1 MAQAWLILAD
11 HAEKTAAHGV
21 QIDIADTEQRS

>member
-11 HAEKTAAHGV
+11 HAEKTAAQGV
-21 QIDIADTEQRS
+21 GIVIADTEQRS